1 MSRNG
6 SIEISPKYGVN
17 PTIPICFWCGKEKN
31 EIALMGR
38 VRKKDT
44 RNTAYGTRSTR
55 VVDNDVEMPMHMV
68 LNYEPCDCCMEQFSK
83 GVQLIECN
91 QRPVDERPALSKDEN
106 GNSVY
111 PTGRHL
117 VMIPEAAQRI
127 FNVDTSMLEAG
138 KKLCLDEET
147 FNQLMSMME
156 QPTTNN

>member
-1 MSRNG
+1 MSK
-6 SIEISPKYGVN
+6 SIEISPKHGVN
-17 PTIPICFWCGKEKN
+17 PTIPVCFWCGNEKN

-38 VRKKDT
+38 VRERDPQTGKAV
-44 RNTAYGTRSTR
+44 RGS
-55 VVDNDVEMPMHMV
+55 DVEMPMKAV
-68 LNYEPCDCCMEQFSK
+68 LDYEPCDCCKEQFNK

-91 QRPVDERPALSKDEN
+91 SRPVDERPALSKDEK

-127 FNVDTSMLEAG
+127 FNVDASMLEAG

-156 QPTTNN
+156 QPATNN